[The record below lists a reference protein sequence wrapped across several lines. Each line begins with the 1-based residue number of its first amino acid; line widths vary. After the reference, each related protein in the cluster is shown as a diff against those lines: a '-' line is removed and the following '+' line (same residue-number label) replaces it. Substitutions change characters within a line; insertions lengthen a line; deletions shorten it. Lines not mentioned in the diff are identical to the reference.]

1 MSKSCVGHMA
11 KSILNLS
18 FKKPV
23 WELFLVKI
31 KILAQKLFAY
41 LIQISLVSDYQILLT
56 LEKGCR
62 GLEID
67 GRRILWVKF

>member
-41 LIQISLVSDYQILLT
+41 LIQISLVSDY
-56 LEKGCR
+56 
-62 GLEID
+62 
-67 GRRILWVKF
+67 

>member
-18 FKKPV
+18 FKKTV

-41 LIQISLVSDYQILLT
+41 LIQISLVSEY
-56 LEKGCR
+56 
-62 GLEID
+62 
-67 GRRILWVKF
+67 

>member
-18 FKKPV
+18 LKKNSV
-23 WELFLVKI
+23 RVVLVKI

-41 LIQISLVSDYQILLT
+41 LIQISLVSDY
-56 LEKGCR
+56 
-62 GLEID
+62 
-67 GRRILWVKF
+67 